1 MELGH
6 LAAALGLAPEVA
18 EFMQANGY
26 DAAEAAF
33 DPALPRLQ
41 DAFLLEQYAKIGDR
55 HGLENSLVQAAARA
69 RRDPALAHVLNF
81 LDHYY
86 YVAPF
91 SGVLYRAKLPDMS
104 AYAGP
109 ETAGLLM
116 IAAALGA
123 VPRVEATYAR
133 LGLPPHYA
141 LDTVHWLAGAIA
153 EFEAGHGFPGM
164 SLTKPHW
171 MRHYIE
177 GRLFRVGRFEFMMQK
192 PHSCL
197 PSLWRRKSDGALC
210 ALVPDDWKLRADGL
224 CQWSDE
230 DPADA
235 VKRPMLE
242 VTEKFVR
249 GIPVDPRGF
258 AEVGRVVT
266 LDRAEWEEAFA
277 PDALVP
283 GLHIPGGGGMTPE
296 VCRASFLEALE
307 FFPRY
312 FGREAAGFSCFSW
325 IFNPDFEEELPQS
338 NLADLMRQ
346 VYLFPFP
353 SVGVEGLQFVFGRS
367 DADWSGYPADNSLRR
382 AFHRLREAGKRLKAG
397 GMFLDA
403 AGIRNYGTEF
413 YRKHYGRG
421 F

>member
-1 MELGH
+1 MELGILAETLH
-6 LAAALGLAPEVA
+6 LAPDVA
-18 EFMQANGY
+18 EFMKANGY
-26 DAAEAAF
+26 DAAEARF

-41 DAFLLEQYAKIGDR
+41 DEFLLAQYAKIGDR
-55 HGLENSLVQAAARA
+55 HSLEKALTKAAALA
-69 RRDPALAHVLNF
+69 RREPAVAHVLNF
-81 LDHYY
+81 FNYY
-86 YVAPF
+86 YYTAPF
-91 SGVLYRAKLPDMS
+91 SGVNYRAKLPDLS
-104 AYAGP
+104 AYAGT

-123 VPRVEATYAR
+123 VPRVEATYAK

-153 EFEAGHGFPGM
+153 EFEAGHGCPGM

-171 MRHYIE
+171 LRYYIE

-192 PHSCL
+192 PLAYL

-210 ALVPDDWKLRADGL
+210 ALVPDEWRLRPDGL
-224 CQWSDE
+224 YQWSDE
-230 DPADA
+230 DPGDA

-249 GIPVDPRGF
+249 GLPIDPRGF
-258 AEVGRVVT
+258 AEVGKRVT
-266 LDRAEWEEAFA
+266 LDRAEWDEAFA
-277 PDALVP
+277 PDDLVP

-296 VCRASFLEALE
+296 ACRASLTEALE

-312 FGREAAGFSCFSW
+312 FGREAAGVSCFSW
-325 IFNPDFEEELPQS
+325 IFNPDFERELPQS

-353 SVGVEGLQFVFGRS
+353 SVGVEGLMFVFGKQ
-367 DADWSGYPADNSLRR
+367 DADWSRYPADNSLRK
-382 AFHRLREAGKRLKAG
+382 AFHRLREAGRRLKAG

-413 YRKHYGRG
+413 YRKRYERG
-421 F
+421 V